1 MTTGNTPFYL
11 QLNTIYGALFFV
23 PKREM
28 EGQGVS
34 LAAAAGRRFVAVD

>member
-11 QLNTIYGALFFV
+11 LLYTICGALFFV

-28 EGQGVS
+28 DS
-34 LAAAAGRRFVAVD
+34 LAAAAGWRFVAVD